1 MLLEVGEMGQAFPM
15 KYLPLS
21 MTIRGGLRS
30 IDAPRSGKPFAI
42 TLKLLI
48 GKRAA
53 INAVCRP

>member
-21 MTIRGGLRS
+21 MTIRDGLRS
-30 IDAPRSGKPFAI
+30 IEAPRFGKPFAMAR
-42 TLKLLI
+42 LI

-53 INAVCRP
+53 INPVARP

>member
-30 IDAPRSGKPFAI
+30 IDAPRSGKTFVMAR
-42 TLKLLI
+42 LI
-48 GKRAA
+48 GNRAA
-53 INAVCRP
+53 INAVSRP

>member
-21 MTIRGGLRS
+21 MTIKSGLRS
-30 IDAPRSGKPFAI
+30 IDAPRFRKPFAMAR
-42 TLKLLI
+42 LI

-53 INAVCRP
+53 INAVSRP